1 MKSVR
6 PPVQPVVEADSWAPD
21 SWQGFTALQQ
31 AKYPDAEDLSRVL
44 QQLSNLPPLVTSW
57 EIQSLKE
64 QIADA
69 QAGRS
74 FMLQGGDCA
83 ESFVECTSPLI
94 TNRLKVLLQ
103 MSLVL
108 VHGLQMPVLRVGRFA
123 GQYAKPRSSDDE
135 TRNGVTLPAYRG
147 DLVNSTEFTPEA
159 RRPDPRRLLQAHSSS
174 ALTMNFVRA
183 LVDGGFADLHHPEYW
198 DLNWVQHSPLA
209 EEFHKLADSIG
220 ESLKFLETITG
231 QNAGSLRRVDFF
243 TSHEALHLH
252 YEQALTR
259 QVPRQWGWFNLSTHF
274 PWIGM
279 RTAALDGAH
288 VEYFR
293 GIRNPLGIKVGPGMT
308 QEWLTGLLETLNPG
322 REAGRIVL
330 IHRMGES
337 KIETQLPALIKAV
350 QDTGSPV
357 LWICDPMHG
366 NTEST
371 ASGIKT
377 RRFRKI
383 MREVELAFD
392 IHRDNRSRLGGVHL
406 ELTGENVTE
415 CTGGARDLSE
425 EDLKRDYK
433 STVDPRLNYEQSLEL
448 AMLIVRSSRRKG

>member
-6 PPVQPVVEADSWAPD
+6 PPVQKVTEAENWTPE
-21 SWQGFTALQQ
+21 SWQEFNALQQ
-31 AKYPDAEDLSRVL
+31 ATYPDSEELSVALR
-44 QQLSNLPPLVTSW
+44 QLNQLPPLVTSW

-64 QIADA
+64 QIAEA

-83 ESFVECTSPLI
+83 ENFDECTSPLI

-123 GQYAKPRSSDDE
+123 GQYAKPRSSDEE
-135 TRNGVTLPAYRG
+135 TRDGVTLPSYRG
-147 DLVNSTEFTPEA
+147 DLVNSIDFNQSA
-159 RRPDPRRLLQAHSSS
+159 RRPDPGRLIQAHSHS

-220 ESLKFLETITG
+220 NSLKFLETISG
-231 QNAGSLRRVDFF
+231 QDAGSLRRVDFF

-252 YEQALTR
+252 YEQSLTR

-279 RTAALDGAH
+279 RTADLDGAH

-308 QEWLTGLLETLNPG
+308 QEWLAGLLETLNPS

-337 KIETQLPALIKAV
+337 KIEDQLPGLIKAV

-377 RRFRKI
+377 RRFRKV
-383 MREVELAFD
+383 MHEVEMAFD
-392 IHRDNRSRLGGVHL
+392 IHRDNNSRLGGVHL

-448 AMLIVRSSRRKG
+448 AMLIVRSSKRK

>member
-6 PPVQPVVEADSWAPD
+6 PPVQKVSEAENWSPE
-21 SWQGFTALQQ
+21 SWQAFKALQQ
-31 AKYPDAEDLSRVL
+31 AQYPDTEELARVL
-44 QQLSNLPPLVTSW
+44 RQLGQLPPLVTSW
-57 EIQSLKE
+57 EIQTLKE

-69 QAGRS
+69 QAGRR

-83 ESFVECTSPLI
+83 ENFDECTSPLI

-123 GQYAKPRSSDDE
+123 GQYAKPRSSDEE
-135 TRNGVTLPAYRG
+135 TRDGVTLPSYRG
-147 DLVNSTEFTPEA
+147 DLVNSIEFNAQA
-159 RRPDPRRLLQAHSSS
+159 RRPDPHRLVQAHSSS

-209 EEFHKLADSIG
+209 EEFHKVAENIG
-220 ESLKFLETITG
+220 QSLKFLETITG
-231 QNAGSLRRVDFF
+231 QDAGSLRRVDFF

-252 YEQALTR
+252 YEQSLTR

-308 QEWLTGLLETLNPG
+308 QEWLAGLLETLNPG

-330 IHRMGES
+330 IHRMGENR
-337 KIETQLPALIKAV
+337 IEEHLPPLIKAV
-350 QDTGSPV
+350 QETGSPV

-392 IHRDNRSRLGGVHL
+392 IHRDCHSRLGGVHL

-415 CTGGARDLSE
+415 CTGGARDLSD
-425 EDLKRDYK
+425 EDLKLAYK
-433 STVDPRLNYEQSLEL
+433 SMVDPRLNYEQSLEL
-448 AMLIVRSSRRKG
+448 AMLIVRSSKRRS

>member
-1 MKSVR
+1 
-6 PPVQPVVEADSWAPD
+6 VQQVTEAQNWSPE
-21 SWQGFTALQQ
+21 SWQGFKALQQ
-31 AKYPDAEDLSRVL
+31 ASYPDQEDLARVL
-44 QQLSNLPPLVTSW
+44 RQLGALPPLVTSW
-57 EIQSLKE
+57 EIQTLKE

-69 QAGRS
+69 QAGRR

-83 ESFVECTSPLI
+83 ENFDECTSPLI

-123 GQYAKPRSSDDE
+123 GQYAKPRSSDEE
-135 TRNGVTLPAYRG
+135 TRDGITLPSYRG
-147 DLVNSTEFTPEA
+147 DLVNSIEFNAEA
-159 RRPDPRRLLQAHSSS
+159 RRPEPRRLIQAHSSS

-209 EEFHKLADSIG
+209 EEFHKVAENIG
-220 ESLKFLETITG
+220 QSLKFLETITG
-231 QNAGSLRRVDFF
+231 QDAGSLRRVDFF

-293 GIRNPLGIKVGPGMT
+293 GIRNPVGIKVGPGMS
-308 QEWLTGLLETLNPG
+308 QEWLVGLLETLNPA
-322 REAGRIVL
+322 REAGRMVL

-337 KIETQLPALIKAV
+337 QIEAQLPGLIKAV

-383 MREVELAFD
+383 MHEVELAFD
-392 IHRDNRSRLGGVHL
+392 IHRDCHSKLGGVHL

-415 CTGGARDLSE
+415 CTGGARDLSDD
-425 EDLKRDYK
+425 DLKLAYK

-448 AMLIVRSSRRKG
+448 AMLIVRNARRKA